1 MLRPAAVTPMNGSD
15 FRHRRL
21 RLGWS
26 REQVAHSVGV
36 PPDAIQKWENGESDI
51 SCPAALEQI
60 LRQTEAAADRAE
72 RGERNG
78 WSR

>member
-1 MLRPAAVTPMNGSD
+1 MNGPE

-26 REQVAHSVGV
+26 REQLAHSVGV
-36 PPDAIQKWENGESDI
+36 PPEAIQKWENGESDI

-60 LRQTEAAADRAE
+60 LRQTESASE
-72 RGERNG
+72 VFEPGERQG
-78 WSR
+78 WSG